1 MGCRHPPA
9 GGLQFTFC
17 STMHRN
23 ATVCILQPCQVSAW
37 SFGHKTPLLCSF
49 CPLQQG
55 DLSPSGTG
63 EGHALS
69 WRVRLGGQAPASAA
83 ISGMLGAATQR
94 SDEAHPA
101 PSCNISRLQL
111 GFNPL
116 SVITRL
122 QPSTNKIFY
131 YFFPPKSHKLS
142 FKLCIVKKGGSP
154 SDCWPQ
160 PSLVF
165 LLACGC
171 QITAAAHQHRK
182 GLLKLPS
189 PLSLS
194 SIYPCKTALLKL
206 KKL

>member
-1 MGCRHPPA
+1 MGCTQLVARAGLVGCRHPPA
-9 GGLQFTFC
+9 GGLQVAFC
-17 STMHRN
+17 STVHRN

-37 SFGHKTPLLCSF
+37 SFGHKTPLLC
-49 CPLQQG
+49 PLQQG

-69 WRVRLGGQAPASAA
+69 WQVRLEQQAPASAA
-83 ISGMLGAATQR
+83 ISGMLGAAAQR

-131 YFFPPKSHKLS
+131 FPPPPLNHKI
-142 FKLCIVKKGGSP
+142 C
-154 SDCWPQ
+154 
-160 PSLVF
+160 
-165 LLACGC
+165 LLNCV
-171 QITAAAHQHRK
+171 
-182 GLLKLPS
+182 
-189 PLSLS
+189 
-194 SIYPCKTALLKL
+194 
-206 KKL
+206 